1 MSAVGPLVARW
12 LALER
17 APVEAGALQR
27 PVVAVENLGTAT
39 WRTRDGDSGLFLA
52 FHWLDERGN
61 AIVWDGARTPLER
74 EVAPGETL
82 RQTLALRGPIP
93 PGRYRLAV
101 DLVEEHRFWL
111 AELGNAPYEEG
122 VDVLPRDAS
131 GARSFLTDGAE
142 PAPDWQE
149 RVRALHEEG
158 YAAVGGAVEPKRG
171 LLRRADPALEPY
183 ASGGGRHPRF
193 PHPLV
198 CPSLLPPLEPNC
210 IVAGLPAYA
219 PDGEEPWMFDG
230 RLTIRL
236 RSRSDRR
243 PG

>member
-17 APVEAGALQR
+17 APVEAGALQH
-27 PVVAVENLGTAT
+27 PVVEVENRGTAV
-39 WRTRDGDSGLFLA
+39 WRTRGGEEGLFLA

-61 AIVWDGARTPLER
+61 AIVWDGTRTPLER

-82 RQTLALRGPIP
+82 RQSLAVRGPIP

-111 AELGNAPYEEG
+111 AELGNAPYEEE

-131 GARSFLTDGAE
+131 GARSFFADGAE
-142 PAPDWQE
+142 PTPDWQE
-149 RVRALHEEG
+149 GVRALHEEG
-158 YAAVGGAVEPKRG
+158 YAAVGGAVEPERS
-171 LLRRADPALEPY
+171 LLRRADPELEPY
-183 ASGGGRHPRF
+183 APGGGRHPRF

-198 CPSLLPPLEPNC
+198 CPSLLPPLEPNAV
-210 IVAGLPAYA
+210 VAGLPAYA
-219 PDGEEPWMFDG
+219 PDGAEPWMFDG

-243 PG
+243 HG

>member
-1 MSAVGPLVARW
+1 MTAVGPLVARW

-17 APVEAGALQR
+17 APVEAGALQH
-27 PVVAVENLGTAT
+27 PVVEVENLGTAA
-39 WRTRDGDSGLFLA
+39 WRTRGGNEGLFLA

-61 AIVWDGARTPLER
+61 AIVWDGTRTPLER
-74 EVAPGETL
+74 DVAPGETL

-111 AELGNAPYEEG
+111 AELGNAPYEED

-131 GARSFLTDGAE
+131 GARSFFADGAE
-142 PAPDWQE
+142 PAPDWHE
-149 RVRALHEEG
+149 HARALHAEG
-158 YAAVGGAVEPKRG
+158 YAAVGGAVEPERG
-171 LLRRADPALEPY
+171 LLRRIDPALEPY
-183 ASGGGRHPRF
+183 APGGGRHPRF

-210 IVAGLPAYA
+210 EVAGLPAYA
-219 PDGEEPWMFDG
+219 PDGGEPWMFDG

-243 PG
+243 RA